1 MTNHNLN
8 KQPNILWIGVDQMR
22 ADALTNSFVQTPR
35 LDRLRA
41 QSTLFNQAYSL
52 YAGPWLY
59 VYRPFC
65 L

>member
-41 QSTLFNQAYSL
+41 QSTLFNQA
-52 YAGPWLY
+52 AGFIVAPQ
-59 VYRPFC
+59 
-65 L
+65 